1 VREVTRALMRVGEG
15 WTYRGVGRLL
25 RTDANRMKKTATGIE
40 YASRDSSV
48 VEDWI
53 EIFAP
58 VIFERYAPKEW
69 PPLVMLDDLPFL
81 VRVPGTTHKRVA
93 FRIFAALG
101 FWPNGRRRLLRLEA
115 FADKTPA
122 NWAQFLTAIGGRPC
136 GIICDNESGML
147 KGIEQVWPH
156 TATDPAPIVWLSHWH
171 VGNALL
177 KLLRRY
183 KRLTPPLSDV
193 LQDAFMGTT
202 EWQAFDT
209 FARQSHF
216 PELVKWL
223 DNPAPLSWWAGD
235 LTMSERILWQLER
248 RRGIP
253 STTTA
258 LEQHLLVI
266 KEKLNKRKFVF
277 RNRERTNRMLQL
289 MQLHL
294 NDQANER
301 TYSALIR
308 RQLAKAQG
316 HPAARRIITDPQGQP
331 SLWV

>member
-1 VREVTRALMRVGEG
+1 M
-15 WTYRGVGRLL
+15 
-25 RTDANRMKKTATGIE
+25 
-40 YASRDSSV
+40 
-48 VEDWI
+48 
-53 EIFAP
+53 
-58 VIFERYAPKEW
+58 
-69 PPLVMLDDLPFL
+69 
-81 VRVPGTTHKRVA
+81 
-93 FRIFAALG
+93 
-101 FWPNGRRRLLRLEA
+101 
-115 FADKTPA
+115 
-122 NWAQFLTAIGGRPC
+122 
-136 GIICDNESGML
+136 
-147 KGIEQVWPH
+147 
-156 TATDPAPIVWLSHWH
+156 
-171 VGNALL
+171 
-177 KLLRRY
+177 
-183 KRLTPPLSDV
+183 
-193 LQDAFMGTT
+193 
-202 EWQAFDT
+202 
-209 FARQSHF
+209 
-216 PELVKWL
+216 KWL

-331 SLWV
+331 SLWA